1 MSSPR
6 LDYGSRNRMP
16 QETRRRPRLAR
27 TVPGSGRPASSSTR
41 VRKCCTEP
49 KATSAA
55 PTARTL
61 LRSLR
66 LRRLLSV
73 LVGSLRLP
81 WLLAPATF
89 GERDPLRDL
98 DHVLAGR
105 LVVDVDV
112 AVAVGLHF
120 DGLAG
125 RETDPHLEAGQRLSL
140 VVLQPEV
147 DGLVVLLARLR
158 LGRLGRL
165 RLLLLSCR
173 LLRLSRRLLLLLR
186 LRRVPPLLAPPVE
199 H

>member
-1 MSSPR
+1 
-6 LDYGSRNRMP
+6 L
-16 QETRRRPRLAR
+16 EFRRVLFR
-27 TVPGSGRPASSSTR
+27 S
-41 VRKCCTEP
+41 TEP

-55 PTARTL
+55 RTARTL

-112 AVAVGLHF
+112 AVAVGLHL

-140 VVLQPEV
+140 VVLQREV
-147 DGLVVLLARLR
+147 DGLVVLLARFR

-165 RLLLLSCR
+165 RLLPSCR
-173 LLRLSRRLLLLLR
+173 LPLLSRRLLLLLR
-186 LRRVPPLLAPPVE
+186 LRRV
-199 H
+199 